1 MNDFLTASNANLST
15 VIDSTLDKLR
25 GIPRVGNDVV
35 TTLDLDAQR
44 AAADGLAGHCGAA
57 VALEPSTG
65 RVLALASSPSFDP
78 NLVEADFDA
87 DRGDHGAVPTRPRPL
102 LDRATAGRFV
112 PGSTFKIVTASAALD
127 TGVYTPESEFDDPG
141 FCTALRRAGLQ
152 LLRPGPAR
160 AASAG

>member
-1 MNDFLTASNANLST
+1 MAPALPGRGPLTAHAVGYSTIGRSRTGLELSMNDFLTGSNANLST

-44 AAADGLAGHCGAA
+44 AAADGLAGNCGAA

-78 NLVEADFDA
+78 NLVEERLRLH
-87 DRGDHGAVPTRPRPL
+87 RGDHGAVPSPPRRSSTARRP
-102 LDRATAGRFV
+102 A
-112 PGSTFKIVTASAALD
+112 AS
-127 TGVYTPESEFDDPG
+127 S
-141 FCTALRRAGLQ
+141 
-152 LLRPGPAR
+152 PAR
-160 AASAG
+160 PSRS